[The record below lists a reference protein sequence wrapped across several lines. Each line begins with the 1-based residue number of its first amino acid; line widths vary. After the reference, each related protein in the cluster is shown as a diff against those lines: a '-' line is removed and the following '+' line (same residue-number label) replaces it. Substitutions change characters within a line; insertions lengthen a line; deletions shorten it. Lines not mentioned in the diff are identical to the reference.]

1 MLSRPT
7 LPPMRYALFFP
18 ATGAYVREIDSARRV
33 VCLTANRDQACVLPE
48 PQARDVGFALTKST
62 GQLLELRA

>member
-1 MLSRPT
+1 MLDRPT

-18 ATGAYVREIDSARRV
+18 ETGTYVREIDSTRRV
-33 VCLTANRDQACVLPE
+33 VRLTAIRDHACALPE
-48 PQARDVGFALTKST
+48 PQARDVGLALIKST

>member
-1 MLSRPT
+1 MLDRPT

-18 ATGAYVREIDSARRV
+18 ETGAYVREIDTARRIV
-33 VCLTANRDQACVLPE
+33 RLTASRDHACVLPE
-48 PQARDVGFALTKST
+48 PQARDVGFALVKST

>member
-1 MLSRPT
+1 MFPRPT

-18 ATGAYVREIDSARRV
+18 RTGAYVREVDSDRRV
-33 VCLTANRDQACVLPE
+33 VRLTADRNHACVLPE
-48 PQARDVGFALTKST
+48 PQARDLGFALTKST